1 MHDQLTTTTSTPRL
15 AAAAAPVALALTAA
29 ALMPLAPAR
38 ADIDVG
44 DGVGNDYYIQT
55 TGATALGAFTSAAGT
70 RGPYLLG
77 QGSLTIGDT
86 VYTLPS
92 GSVAQAIGAQIS
104 NSPAGF
110 EPGPNADRVVYG
122 YHSTG
127 SVNGIRDLAIR
138 NGLLA
143 GTPPTVNDTQPLY
156 VMGEIAANFPA
167 NLTNGYSRFVNSTPD
182 NAPVPGVSGAFY
194 DYTTDAKPVPQI
206 SYSDVRFEQAFSLEG
221 QAMLRDRPTEAGYGK
236 SQNPGAARS
245 YFNDGATSFQRL
257 ADVGGLQGGVDA
269 GDTLL
274 RNDAVA
280 VVPFTVSANPG
291 TGLDSISEDDARFL
305 QVAGRLQNGANFN
318 SATRDIGSGTR
329 NQGGN
334 NLNVDPSWA
343 AGERDRVATGTY
355 SVTDVDGNVVDV
367 RPGDEAK
374 PGVNFAT
381 GTGSENPNE
390 HRPSLVSR
398 YADKDSGGGAQR
410 PTILGQRMALGI
422 LSVGDVG
429 SRARSN
435 STTSPLRVLGID
447 FQNTDYAGASD
458 TNGDGRIDGSD
469 VGAVQPTADNVTS
482 GRYQLWSAAQAVTVR
497 GTLATGATA
506 DGQLTGGSLDND
518 AATIYNDVDDDGS
531 GRGIVRK
538 FLDNITGDAS
548 LTNFA
553 GGNVDVQN
561 ALTPLDALIA
571 AGFIPLPLMEVE
583 KDFDGDTQT
592 VVGRSPTAQQVFT
605 GPAGDQLRASL
616 NFVRA
621 GDLTGNVTGQSYD
634 LFDVGNTSSARSP
647 VPNVRIGFSDRTFLA
662 GDVNGDGV
670 RDLED
675 TEAWAD
681 ALATTSAFLA
691 ANPSIT
697 TGPLGVVKNASAP
710 GDLDIGG
717 LTNQQL
723 ALVALTDLNGDG
735 NVQAVGAPGTAG
747 GVDRVTPVSRE
758 DVRYF
763 LYGAAVDTSMFTT
776 VQAKRELGVRMGQLR
791 KNEAIA
797 RFNARIDAVGGSD
810 SLKFEPFDTNFDD
823 QFTLADAR
831 IVDRNSGLDYRD
843 IDDVISTPDDLVA
856 AELTDDS
863 VIRFVEAAP
872 GVSDVKRIVDAAV
885 GRGLTF
891 AGDANLDGRV
901 NLTDFTA
908 LANGFGDAADRY
920 ADGDFNFNG
929 TVNLADFT
937 TLANN
942 FGGSVPDGILPAPV
956 PADGDDG
963 VSLVVHVGTG
973 EVTIV
978 GDDLD
983 PEELIG
989 FEINSV
995 AGSLLGDDFAGIAG
1009 LTTLAGRDD
1018 VIAAGTVGG
1027 FLEVGGEGLSLGSI
1041 FGRFAAQDLTFAYAA
1056 LGGGSPVVGA
1066 IAYVPEPATAG
1077 VAAVGALGL
1086 LARRRRA

>member
-1 MHDQLTTTTSTPRL
+1 MHRTPTNPTNPAVL
-15 AAAAAPVALALTAA
+15 AAAAAATVALI
-29 ALMPLAPAR
+29 APAAV

-44 DGVGNDYYIQT
+44 DGIGSEYYIQT
-55 TGATALGAFTSAAGT
+55 TGATALAAFTSAAGN
-70 RGPYLLG
+70 RGTYLLG
-77 QGSLTIGDT
+77 QPSLVIGDT
-86 VYTLPS
+86 TYTLPT
-92 GSVAQAIGAQIS
+92 GNFGQAIGAQ
-104 NSPAGF
+104 NATTNTAF
-110 EPGPNADRVVYG
+110 EPGTNADRIVYA

-143 GTPPTVNDTQPLY
+143 GTPPDVNASQSLF
-156 VMGEIAANFPA
+156 VQGEQVPTFPA
-167 NLTNGYSRFVNSTPD
+167 TLTNGYGRFVNSVED
-182 NAPVPGVSGAFY
+182 NAPVPGVPGAFY
-194 DYTTDAKPVPQI
+194 DYTTSVKPVPQI

-236 SQNPGAARS
+236 GQDPGAARP
-245 YFNDGATSFQRL
+245 YFNDGSPNFQRL

-269 GDTLL
+269 DQTLL

-305 QVAGRLQNGANFN
+305 QVSGRLQNGVNFN

-329 NQGGN
+329 NQAGN

-343 AGERDRVATGTY
+343 AGERDRVSTGSY
-355 SVTDVDGNVVDV
+355 GVTDVDGNLVQV

-390 HRPSLVSR
+390 HRPSAFAR
-398 YADKDSGGGAQR
+398 FADKDSGGGALR
-410 PTILGQRMALGI
+410 PTVLGGRMALGV

-429 SRARSN
+429 SRGRSN
-435 STTSPLRVLGID
+435 STTSPLRVLAID
-447 FQNTDYAGASD
+447 FQNTDYAGATD
-458 TNGDGRIDGSD
+458 TNGDGRIDGDD

-506 DGQLTGGSLDND
+506 DGRLTGGSLSND

-538 FLDNITGDAS
+538 FLDNITDDAS
-548 LTNFA
+548 LTNFS
-553 GGNVDVQN
+553 GGNVSVQD
-561 ALTPLDALIA
+561 AQTPLDALIA
-571 AGFIPLPLMEVE
+571 AGFIPQPLMEVT

-592 VVGRSPTAQQVFT
+592 ITGRSPTAQQVFT
-605 GPAGDQLRASL
+605 GAPGDQLRASL

-621 GDLTGNVTGQSYD
+621 GDLTGNIAGQTYD
-634 LFDVGNTSSARSP
+634 LFDVDNNSSPRSP
-647 VPNVRIGFSDRTFLA
+647 VANVRIGLSPRIFLA
-662 GDVNGDGV
+662 GDLNGDGV

-675 TEAWAD
+675 AESWAD

-697 TGPLGVVKNASAP
+697 TGPLGVSEDNSSG
-710 GDLDIGG
+710 GDLDIAG

-735 NVQAVGAPGTAG
+735 NVSVVGAPGTAG

-776 VQAKRELGVRMGQLR
+776 AQARRELGVRMGQLR

-797 RFNARIDAVGGSD
+797 RFNARIDAVGGD
-810 SLKFEPFDTNFDD
+810 AGLKFEPFDTNFDD

-831 IVDRNSGLDYRD
+831 VVDRNSGLDYTD

-856 AELTDDS
+856 AELNDDD
-863 VIRFVEAAP
+863 VIRFVETAP
-872 GVSDVKRIVDAAV
+872 GVSDVKLVVDAAV
-885 GRGLTF
+885 ARGLTF

-901 NLTDFTA
+901 NLADFTA

-942 FGGSVPDGILPAPV
+942 FGASAPDGILPAAL
-956 PADGDDG
+956 PADGDEDG
-963 VSLVVHVGTG
+963 VSLVVDFDTG

-989 FEINSV
+989 FEITSV
-995 AGSLLGDDFAGIAG
+995 AGSLLGDSFAGVAG

-1056 LGGGSPVVGA
+1056 SGGGSPIVGA
-1066 IAYVPEPATAG
+1066 ITYVPEPATAG